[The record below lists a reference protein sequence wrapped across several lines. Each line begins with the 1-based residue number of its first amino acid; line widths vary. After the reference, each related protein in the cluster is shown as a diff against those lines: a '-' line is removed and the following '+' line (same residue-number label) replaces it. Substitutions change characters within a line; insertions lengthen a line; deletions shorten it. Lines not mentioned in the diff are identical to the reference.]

1 MSDPDAAARSAP
13 QRRRV
18 SAIFGA
24 APERVPPADGAREA
38 SRAAGRDAHGA
49 GKARLHSARPQ
60 PAETNLLR
68 EAHVDR

>member
-1 MSDPDAAARSAP
+1 MRTRARSAAR
-13 QRRRV
+13 QR
-18 SAIFGA
+18 GLLGYLWA
-24 APERVPPADGAREA
+24 APERASRRPGETEAAREA
-38 SRAAGRDAHGA
+38 VRDAHGA